1 MESKQQ
7 EENIFYLILNHDKID
22 TLKIFFV
29 FFYFAEIAKFKKKQ
43 DFYYFIFSFYKYI

>member
-22 TLKIFFV
+22 TLKNFFV
-29 FFYFAEIAKFKKKQ
+29 FFYFAEIAKFKKKARLL
-43 DFYYFIFSFYKYI
+43 FYF